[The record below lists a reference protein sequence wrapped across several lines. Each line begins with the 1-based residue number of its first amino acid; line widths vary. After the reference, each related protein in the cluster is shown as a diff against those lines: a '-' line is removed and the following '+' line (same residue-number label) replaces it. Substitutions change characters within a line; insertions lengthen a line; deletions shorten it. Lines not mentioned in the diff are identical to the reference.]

1 MRFRVSLLTTIS
13 RQFHLSSRRLE
24 WRYRDARP
32 SRSAGQ
38 RSARASE
45 EVSCATC
52 CNLVF
57 GDVLTL
63 LGLGRLEGG
72 RRVLVGISG
81 IPGSGKSL
89 LAVNLV
95 RALNSAWQSR
105 LEVASGEDVAIC
117 VGMDGWHYPRSVLST
132 FPNAQ
137 EAFDR
142 RGAEWTF
149 DAKRFADFVVTVKS
163 TTSIP
168 LYAPSFDHA
177 KKDPL
182 EDDVAVL
189 PSHRVV
195 VFEGLYC
202 NCDVGEWKRA
212 AEQFDVRL
220 VFEISKQD
228 AKTRLITRHVATGVA
243 KDTEEAIWRGKR
255 ARCRR
260 SRLYAADY
268 RFTHICSGQQR
279 SAQRRLAHVA
289 FAGAIHGGDE
299 HR

>member
-1 MRFRVSLLTTIS
+1 MQDQVDRLVSNLLE
-13 RQFHLSSRRLE
+13 Q
-24 WRYRDARP
+24 
-32 SRSAGQ
+32 
-38 RSARASE
+38 
-45 EVSCATC
+45 VK
-52 CNLVF
+52 
-57 GDVLTL
+57 
-63 LGLGRLEGG
+63 

-163 TTSIP
+163 TASTP

-243 KDTEEAIWRGKR
+243 KDTEEAIWR
-255 ARCRR
+255 
-260 SRLYAADY
+260 ADNNDLPNGDWLMS
-268 RFTHICSGQQR
+268 HL
-279 SAQRRLAHVA
+279 LAPYTVVTS
-289 FAGAIHGGDE
+289 IDDPSW
-299 HR
+299 R